1 MDYVVIDSAGPGQV
15 AVELIRRQE
24 LNINIAP
31 TPLSGGAESNYLKSG
46 EITSPL
52 RDLPSKTRYLRES
65 ATLRIAGGLKF
76 GDALEKEFAAVRP
89 EGGQSA
95 HDDLAIA
102 TGPAAWHATR
112 VFPHL
117 MKGIRAA

>member
-1 MDYVVIDSAGPGQV
+1 MLSKGLPRKTALV
-15 AVELIRRQE
+15 
-24 LNINIAP
+24 P
-31 TPLSGGAESNYLKSG
+31 TS
-46 EITSPL
+46 
-52 RDLPSKTRYLRES
+52 RV
-65 ATLRIAGGLKF
+65 AGGLKF

-102 TGPAAWHATR
+102 TGIAAWHATR